1 VPEDTPPPTL
11 VKPITREG
19 TVVEFLKAHCHDDQ
33 GAELRH
39 GPGAVD
45 LLGNLVNQL
54 ALQVAVKAAEIC
66 RADAG
71 RTTLLEKDLRA
82 AYDALVW
89 VQGSGAAAS
98 PDLLFS
104 HIDRLPNDQLAE
116 LVRRINDW
124 LAAQAQGG
132 RP

>member
-1 VPEDTPPPTL
+1 MPDVTPQPEL
-11 VKPITREG
+11 IKPITRDN
-19 TVVEFLKAHCHDDQ
+19 TVVEFLKVHCHDDD
-33 GAELRH
+33 GNELRH

-45 LLGNLVNQL
+45 LLGHLVNQL
-54 ALQVAVKAAEIC
+54 ALHVALKAAELC
-66 RADAG
+66 RADA
-71 RTTLLEKDLRA
+71 RTTLLEKDIQA

-89 VQGSGAAAS
+89 VQGSAAAAS

-104 HIDRLPNDQLAE
+104 HIDRLPTDQLAE

-124 LAAQAQGG
+124 LGSQTGG

>member
-1 VPEDTPPPTL
+1 MPDAPPQPVL
-11 VKPITREG
+11 IKPITRDN
-19 TVVEFLKAHCHDDQ
+19 TVVEFLKAHCHDDD

-45 LLGNLVNQL
+45 LLADLVNQL
-54 ALQVAVKAAEIC
+54 ALRVALKAAEIC
-66 RADAG
+66 QSDEG
-71 RTTLLEKDLRA
+71 RTTLLAKDIRA

-89 VQGSGAAAS
+89 VQGSAASAS

-104 HIDRLPNDQLAE
+104 HIDRLPTDQLAQ

-124 LAAQAQGG
+124 LGSQAHGG
-132 RP
+132 V

>member
-1 VPEDTPPPTL
+1 VPDATPPPEPA
-11 VKPITREG
+11 KPITRAN
-19 TVVEFLKAHCHDDQ
+19 TVVEFLKAHCHDDE
-33 GAELRH
+33 GNELRH

-45 LLGNLVNQL
+45 QLAQLVNQL
-54 ALQVAVKAAEIC
+54 ALLVALKAAELC
-66 RADAG
+66 RADEG
-71 RTTLLEKDLRA
+71 RTTLLEKDIRS

-89 VQGSGAAAS
+89 VQGSAAAAS

-104 HIDRLPNDQLAE
+104 HIDRLPTDQLAE

-124 LAAQAQGG
+124 LTSQVHG